1 MLRLAIILFAT
12 FFLTNSLNA
21 AQPVKARVPGGIGLL
36 LLQSNHKELII
47 YREPQLA
54 RIAEKPLKA
63 LPQLQFI
70 TNMTQQV
77 PIVVTSRKP
86 GFCRIVY
93 DDAEREGWIEA
104 GKSGEQFLRWA
115 DLLPGRKVS
124 LITGLRKEFYSLK
137 SSPTTSAAT
146 VAPIEKGKPFAVISV
161 ESSWMQVMTDSKAT
175 GWIRWQD
182 ENGRLVIGFGL

>member
-1 MLRLAIILFAT
+1 MFRLAIILFAT
-12 FFLTNSLNA
+12 FFLTSRLNA

-36 LLQSNHKELII
+36 LLQSDHKELII
-47 YREPQLA
+47 YREPQLK
-54 RIAEKPLKA
+54 RIADKPLKS

-86 GFCRIVY
+86 GFYRIVY

-104 GKSGEQFLRWA
+104 GKNEEQFLRWA

-124 LITGLRKEFYSLK
+124 LITGLRKEFYTLK
-137 SSPTTSAAT
+137 SSPTPSAAT
-146 VAPIEKGKPFAVISV
+146 VAPIE
-161 ESSWMQVMTDSKAT
+161 
-175 GWIRWQD
+175 
-182 ENGRLVIGFGL
+182 